1 MYKKI
6 LALVMALAV
15 MFAFTGCMSSNNEVT
30 VKADGTAD
38 VYVDFSIDKTKMES
52 VTYDVM
58 LEMAKAAA
66 DENAAEAD
74 IIKTAQDNT
83 KDFMEG
89 FEEATKNI
97 FKFDGSCLEV
107 TKRGAVNV
115 HMLFEEQK
123 KNMTTY
129 HTPFGDIL
137 IGIDTEKIEVSEEEN
152 KIHVHVDYSLEANY
166 QHLANCKIDMK
177 IYPKKEGA
185 KLFT

>member
-1 MYKKI
+1 MTIII
-6 LALVMALAV
+6 L
-15 MFAFTGCMSSNNEVT
+15 
-30 VKADGTAD
+30 
-38 VYVDFSIDKTKMES
+38 Y
-52 VTYDVM
+52 
-58 LEMAKAAA
+58 
-66 DENAAEAD
+66 
-74 IIKTAQDNT
+74 
-83 KDFMEG
+83 MEG

>member
-1 MYKKI
+1 MTKDVFVSI
-6 LALVMALAV
+6 SAMHEEIAETPAV
-15 MFAFTGCMSSNNEVT
+15 ER
-30 VKADGTAD
+30 
-38 VYVDFSIDKTKMES
+38 
-52 VTYDVM
+52 
-58 LEMAKAAA
+58 
-66 DENAAEAD
+66 DEAEAIEVVTPGSYYFRNEKHYIVYD
-74 IIKTAQDNT
+74 EV
-83 KDFMEG
+83 MEG

-152 KIHVHVDYSLEANY
+152 KIHLHVDYSLEANY

>member
-1 MYKKI
+1 MTKDVFVSI
-6 LALVMALAV
+6 SGMHEEIAETPAV
-15 MFAFTGCMSSNNEVT
+15 ER
-30 VKADGTAD
+30 
-38 VYVDFSIDKTKMES
+38 
-52 VTYDVM
+52 
-58 LEMAKAAA
+58 
-66 DENAAEAD
+66 DEAEAIEVVTPGSYYFRNEKHYIVYD
-74 IIKTAQDNT
+74 EV
-83 KDFMEG
+83 MEG

-152 KIHVHVDYSLEANY
+152 KIHLHVDYSLEANY

>member
-1 MYKKI
+1 MEKEI
-6 LALVMALAV
+6 LFSLKGLQ
-15 MFAFTGCMSSNNEVT
+15 MSQE
-30 VKADGTAD
+30 DQ
-38 VYVDFSIDKTKMES
+38 EE
-52 VTYDVM
+52 
-58 LEMAKAAA
+58 LETIM
-66 DENAAEAD
+66 AAEYYLRND
-74 IIKTAQDNT
+74 HHYIVYDEV
-83 KDFMEG
+83 MEG
-89 FEEATKNI
+89 FEEVTRNI

>member
-1 MYKKI
+1 MLTNGTLI
-6 LALVMALAV
+6 DEE
-15 MFAFTGCMSSNNEVT
+15 FAQNMLK
-30 VKADGTAD
+30 VKNF
-38 VYVDFSIDKTKMES
+38 VPVIS
-52 VTYDVM
+52 V
-58 LEMAKAAA
+58 
-66 DENAAEAD
+66 
-74 IIKTAQDNT
+74 
-83 KDFMEG
+83 EG